1 MHDFTFTGTE
11 TNDGSRM
18 VGFLLQVAFFQL
30 FVCKSTFVSERFVEL
45 DNEVVLEILGHSTTV
60 TGGVADYLVLFRNY
74 FYVGTL
80 VKCVYYNVRVFVFR
94 KGETEQ
100 NRTFCRSHFG
110 HYIVFGQIYFI
121 VGRGCYFTFMTEPT
135 GTFFF
140 IKLKFACDG
149 HDGELSVII
158 DPWAGLVGLLESPDF
173 VGCIRVLPSVPHLA
187 RLRCPEVHSPRTCN
201 SGIGVPG

>member
-30 FVCKSTFVSERFVEL
+30 FVCKSAFVSERFVEL

-80 VKCVYYNVRVFVFR
+80 VECVYYNVRVFVFG
-94 KGETEQ
+94 KGKTE
-100 NRTFCRSHFG
+100 
-110 HYIVFGQIYFI
+110 
-121 VGRGCYFTFMTEPT
+121 
-135 GTFFF
+135 
-140 IKLKFACDG
+140 
-149 HDGELSVII
+149 
-158 DPWAGLVGLLESPDF
+158 
-173 VGCIRVLPSVPHLA
+173 
-187 RLRCPEVHSPRTCN
+187 
-201 SGIGVPG
+201 